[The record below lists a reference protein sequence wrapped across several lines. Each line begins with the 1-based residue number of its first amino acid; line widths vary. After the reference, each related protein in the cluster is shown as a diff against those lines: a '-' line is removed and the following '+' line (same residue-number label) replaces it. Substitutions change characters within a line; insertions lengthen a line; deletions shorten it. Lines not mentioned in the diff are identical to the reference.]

1 MYDAESTMAN
11 IIQWFFKIIF
21 SDIASLGTKMKAW
34 LLMNPCGASYGSD
47 PNEVINPFYG
57 FWSSAGVSIQNI
69 LSGVATTMCGI
80 FFVVE
85 FAKTLSRVEGTT
97 YEAVVGLGCKFC
109 FARLAISLGDKLMT
123 ALTLTGTEIISK
135 VANVSSMDNIK
146 GIFMVNFYAH
156 IWNTVKETGVT
167 GFFALIV
174 IIIIP
179 CLVVKAVTIIAM
191 IMAYGRLLELM
202 FYHAFMPLPMG
213 CLFIDNARITKRFFA
228 SYFATILQGVF
239 MFVGYSIF
247 VSNVTPL
254 IENINAEVPVG
265 SSPVEELAK
274 MLFKVTMWGIMM
286 VIIMMKS
293 GSWASKMVG
302 EG

>member
-1 MYDAESTMAN
+1 MYDTETEFAN
-11 IIQWFFKIIF
+11 IIEWFFRIIF
-21 SDIASLGTKMKAW
+21 GDVASLGTKMKAW
-34 LLMNPCGASYGSD
+34 LLMNPCGASYGSGSD
-47 PNEVINPFYG
+47 EIINPFYG
-57 FWSSAGVSIQNI
+57 FWSGAGVSIQSI

-123 ALTLTGTEIISK
+123 ALTITGANIISK
-135 VANVSSMDNIK
+135 VASVSEMSALDRPSMTKFYIHVFSSAK
-146 GIFMVNFYAH
+146 SMGI
-156 IWNTVKETGVT
+156 T

-191 IMAYGRLLELM
+191 VMAYGRLLELM

-247 VSNVTPL
+247 ITNVATA
-254 IENINAEVPVG
+254 IEPIVNNDISQVDDI
-265 SSPVEELAK
+265 AK
-274 MLFKVTMWGIMM
+274 MLFKVVMWGIMM
-286 VIIMMKS
+286 VIIMIKS